1 MSTSSRSIGV
11 ALVVV
16 AGVGLLARWALTED
30 ERPASPAAAPV
41 VAAAR
46 PVATVAPPVRAL
58 PPPSE
63 PDLEAALDGF
73 LGAIVVT
80 PPNHVDSHG
89 DPHAVLSSAAKED
102 EDPVT
107 TRLALED
114 LTRRAPPARVALAD
128 ALADL
133 PARDARFG
141 FPAALALAAHLDGP
155 ATARLLERLADA
167 PARNRPNLV
176 FALRGSP
183 EPRADAAFAALY
195 TDPDPAVRDA
205 AAFVLGERGERLSPD
220 VRDPA
225 LARARA
231 ALAAGDPAGW
241 AAAAD
246 VLGAPPLAA
255 GDRALLLDL
264 LAHDREPGRRLLAL
278 RALAGANVPVADLRP
293 ALEAA
298 VNDPLADEALR
309 AAVRAVLERS

>member
-1 MSTSSRSIGV
+1 MSSSSRSIGV

-30 ERPASPAAAPV
+30 ERPTSPAAPV
-41 VAAAR
+41 VAAR
-46 PVATVAPPVRAL
+46 PVATVAPPVREL
-58 PPPSE
+58 PLPTE

-80 PPNHVDSHG
+80 PAERVT
-89 DPHAVLSSAAKED
+89 AQEVLARAAKD
-102 EDPVT
+102 AEDPVT
-107 TRLALED
+107 TRVALED
-114 LTRRAPPARVALAD
+114 LTRRDPAARVALAD

-133 PARDARFG
+133 PTSQARFG

-155 ATARLLERLADA
+155 ATTRLLERLADA

-195 TDPDPAVRDA
+195 ADPDPAVRDA

-231 ALAAGDPAGW
+231 ALSAGDPAGW
-241 AAAAD
+241 ASAAD
-246 VLGAPPLAA
+246 VLGAPPLAP

-298 VNDPLADEALR
+298 ATDPLADEALR
-309 AAVRAVLERS
+309 AAARAVLERS